1 MGAKQESESKTRINP
16 LLADQGEFAVGEARN
31 IYDSMKGNRPSTY
44 VGISPERQE
53 ALNMVLSQARGGG
66 SGVAQSS
73 LDNFNKTMSGYYLDP
88 SRNTALN
95 EIVSRSV
102 AEAGAAPISGFA
114 SSGRFG
120 GGAMANA
127 MADAMQSTAANL
139 FGDNYHRERDRMNAM
154 LDRAP
159 MIDDLQYQDAQRIAG
174 VGEQFEQDQVAQVQ
188 EQLNQY
194 NADAQTLQS
203 FLGLLTGNPLM
214 GEVTTTMKGS
224 TMDPMAIASGVM
236 GGLASFG

>member
-1 MGAKQESESKTRINP
+1 MGSQQESSEKRRINKF
-16 LLADQGEFAVGEARN
+16 LSEQGEYAVGEARTN
-31 IYDSMKGNRPSTY
+31 YDAQKGNRPSTY
-44 VGISPERQE
+44 VGISPERQQ
-53 ALNMVLSQARGGG
+53 ALDIILAQAGGGG
-66 SGVAQSS
+66 SGVAQSG

-95 EIVSRSV
+95 KIVSRSV

-120 GGAMANA
+120 SGAMANA

-159 MIDDLQYQDAQRIAG
+159 MIDDLQYADAQRIAG
-174 VGEQFEQDQVAQVQ
+174 VGQQIEQDQVAQVQ

-194 NADAQTLQS
+194 NADAQALQT

-214 GEVTTTMKGS
+214 GEVTTTMKSS
-224 TMDPMAIASGVM
+224 TMDPMGIASGVM

>member
-44 VGISPERQE
+44 VGISPERQQS
-53 ALNMVLSQARGGG
+53 LDMILSQARGG
-66 SGVAQSS
+66 SGVAQTA
-73 LDNFNKTMSGYYLDP
+73 LDQYNATMSGDYLNNNPYLD
-88 SRNTALN
+88 
-95 EIVSRSV
+95 EIVRRSV
-102 AEAGAAPISGFA
+102 GAAGSAPISVFA

-139 FGDNYHRERDRMNAM
+139 YGQNYQQERDRMMSM
-154 LDRAP
+154 LDRSAQV
-159 MIDDLQYQDAQRIAG
+159 DDLQYQDAQRIAG
-174 VGEQFEQDQVAQVQ
+174 VGQQFEQDQVAQVQ

>member
-1 MGAKQESESKTRINP
+1 MGTKQESESKTRINP
-16 LLADQGEFAVGEARN
+16 LLAEQGEFAVNEARN
-31 IYDSMKGNRPSTY
+31 IYDSMQGNRPSTY

-66 SGVAQSS
+66 TGVAQTA
-73 LDNFNKTMSGYYLDP
+73 LDQYNATMRGDYLNNNPYLD
-88 SRNTALN
+88 
-95 EIVSRSV
+95 EIVQRSV
-102 AEAGAAPISGFA
+102 GAAGSAPISGFA

-120 GGAMANA
+120 SGAMANA

-139 FGDNYHRERDRMNAM
+139 YGQNYQQERNRMMSM
-154 LDRAP
+154 LDRSAQV
-159 MIDDLQYQDAQRIAG
+159 DDLQYQDAQRIAG
-174 VGEQFEQDQVAQVQ
+174 VGQQFEQDQVAQVQ
-188 EQLNQY
+188 EALNQY

-214 GEVTTTMKGS
+214 GEVTTTMKS
-224 TMDPMAIASGVM
+224 SSMDPMAIASGVM